1 MLPTVLQ
8 FALVF
13 LYAAVALWSAVNSIL
28 EHPDGQFDMREIM
41 IITIVSLF
49 WIAFYAAALLLIA
62 RHSLVP
68 ARAQIS
74 RRRAR

>member
-28 EHPDGQFDMREIM
+28 EHPDGHFDMREI
-41 IITIVSLF
+41 IVITIVSLF
-49 WIAFYAAALLLIA
+49 WVAFYFAALLLVA

-68 ARAQIS
+68 VRVPPS
-74 RRRAR
+74 RKR